1 LKDTCR
7 LTDVGGTTRDGPCV
21 YQLRGRNW
29 RFTCFSREDPPKIVE
44 IPAILIYFAG
54 YEWDKD
60 WKDRDENWGMIMNY
74 WDMIV

>member
-1 LKDTCR
+1 VAPR
-7 LTDVGGTTRDGPCV
+7 GTVPASISFAVATGDSP
-21 YQLRGRNW
+21 
-29 RFTCFSREDPPKIVE
+29 CFSREDPPKIVE